1 VKFWRKT
8 RRTDAAQTGLIL
20 ALFDAE
26 NKTEA
31 ESEMAKSLEANPNNL
46 FLLVGAAYWYAAR
59 EQDGAS
65 AIELA
70 EKAVNIEPRYT
81 WARIALA
88 RGLMQQKRSDGSG
101 KDLCS
106 RRGNTAIFRRS
117 IMNWRRRVFSRDF
130 TAKPPKLCRKSFRLK
145 TAQFNNARLGGRVAA
160 TRKVLPNCSPPN
172 AARVFFKRSRRII
185 PKPPTN

>member
-1 VKFWRKT
+1 
-8 RRTDAAQTGLIL
+8 LIL

-31 ESEMAKSLEANPNNL
+31 EAELAKSLEANPNNL

-59 EQDGAS
+59 EQGAK

-70 EKAVNIEPRYT
+70 EKAVALEPRYT

-88 RGLMQQKRSDGSG
+88 RGLIQQKRPFDAE
-101 KDLCS
+101 KLCS

-117 IMNWRRRVFSRDF
+117 IMNWRRRVFTPDF

-145 TAQFNNARLGGRVAA
+145 TIRLQLSLAGA
-160 TRKVLPNCSPPN
+160 
-172 AARVFFKRSRRII
+172 
-185 PKPPTN
+185 